1 MSEKYE
7 FSLVLPCLNEEKTLA
22 SCIKKSKRFFE
33 SSGLSYEIIV
43 ADNGSTDRSIKIA
56 KSLKVKAVFIINK
69 GYGSALQGGIE
80 KTSGKYIIM
89 GDADDSYD
97 FSKLAVF
104 VKCLRNGHDFV
115 IGNRFSGKIMPGA
128 MPWQNRFIGNPMLSF
143 LGRVFFKSS
152 IGDFHC
158 GLRAFSKKAWRKM
171 DLQTTGMEYAS
182 EMVIKSTL
190 LQLKIAEVPIIY
202 YKDGRL
208 ESSRLNRWRDG
219 WRHLRFMLLF
229 APIWLYRFP
238 GILLLVTGSVLFLL
252 VLFKPIS
259 LFGIVLDVHTL
270 LVSSILMILGLQ
282 IVLLGIFTEIY
293 ISRFKLLPIGIK
305 QSSILDKYN
314 LEIGLIVGMIFTIIG
329 FSIFGITVYYWLQRG
344 FGPLDYSKVMRL
356 LIPSVFFIQ
365 LGTQIVFNS
374 FFLGS
379 LLLPKK
385 S

>member
-1 MSEKYE
+1 MSKKYE
-7 FSLVLPCLNEEKTLA
+7 FSLVIPCLNEEKTLS
-22 SCIKKSKRFFE
+22 SCIAKAQQFFR
-33 SSGLSYEIIV
+33 SNDLSYEIVV
-43 ADNGSTDRSIKIA
+43 ADNGSTDKSIKIA
-56 KSLKVKAVFIINK
+56 KSQKVKVVFIKNK

-80 KTSGKYIIM
+80 KTSSKYIIM

-97 FSKLAVF
+97 FSKLSAF
-104 VKCLRNGHDFV
+104 VKYLKSGHDFV

-128 MPWQNRFIGNPMLSF
+128 MPWQNRFIGNPILSF

-158 GLRAFSKKAWRKM
+158 GLRAFSKNAWRKM

-190 LQLKIAEVPIIY
+190 LQLRIAEVPITY
-202 YKDGRL
+202 YKDGR
-208 ESSRLNRWRDG
+208 SKPSRLNRWRDG

-229 APIWLYRFP
+229 APKWLYRFP
-238 GILLLVTGSVLFLL
+238 GVVLLATGSVLFLL
-252 VLFKPIS
+252 VLFRPIN

-282 IVLLGIFTEIY
+282 IVLFGIFAEIY
-293 ISRFKLLPIGIK
+293 ISQFQLLPVGLK
-305 QSSILDKYN
+305 QPSILDNYK
-314 LEIGLIVGMIFTIIG
+314 LEIGLIVGLMSTVIG
-329 FSIFGITVYYWLQRG
+329 FFIFGITFYYWLQAG

-356 LIPSVFFIQ
+356 LIPAVFFMQ
-365 LGTQIVFNS
+365 LGTQIIFNS
-374 FFLGS
+374 FFLGF